1 MSPLRIWRI
10 LESDKLKTAPEAM
23 DETVSNREEER
34 IDEEDSLPNRNA
46 AEWKFM
52 TAKESLIRA
61 RMEELECS
69 FGRVALPTAR
79 SRLI

>member
-34 IDEEDSLPNRNA
+34 IDEEDSLPNGESGGDECR
-46 AEWKFM
+46 
-52 TAKESLIRA
+52 SLIRA

-69 FGRVALPTAR
+69 FGRVALPATAQ